1 MTKTTLDR
9 EGDMPIASASP
20 IVIQT
25 DPVLASPLSISALIL
40 AILATIYALYVG
52 QEVVLPIMLAVVL
65 KLLLQPTMDFL
76 RDRLHLPP
84 ELAAL
89 ILIICLFA
97 FIATVIFA
105 ISGPASTWIGK
116 APEVLPVL
124 KQKLEVLRQPID
136 YLQGMFKELEA
147 VAASPTQGASVPT
160 VAVKDPTAISSKLA
174 WSTVAI
180 ISRLFS
186 TMVVLFFLLAAG
198 DRLLR
203 GLIEVLPRFSDK
215 RQAVDIAG
223 EIQRKIGGYLV
234 IITLMNSAVG
244 ALTGLAM
251 WWCGLG
257 DPILWGVAAFLLNY
271 VPIVG
276 PLFGVGTFLI
286 AGIVALEWPWSAFLP
301 AGLYLLIHI
310 AEGEV
315 ITPLL
320 LAKRFTLNP
329 VLVIVSLFFWHALW
343 GVPGALLAVP
353 LLAMFKIAS
362 DRVEV
367 LQPAGHIIG
376 A

>member
-1 MTKTTLDR
+1 LGDQHLTKTTLDR

-147 VAASPTQGASVPT
+147 VAGTG
-160 VAVKDPTAISSKLA
+160 D
-174 WSTVAI
+174 
-180 ISRLFS
+180 
-186 TMVVLFFLLAAG
+186 VVV
-198 DRLLR
+198 R
-203 GLIEVLPRFSDK
+203 
-215 RQAVDIAG
+215 
-223 EIQRKIGGYLV
+223 
-234 IITLMNSAVG
+234 VG
-244 ALTGLAM
+244 
-251 WWCGLG
+251 
-257 DPILWGVAAFLLNY
+257 
-271 VPIVG
+271 
-276 PLFGVGTFLI
+276 
-286 AGIVALEWPWSAFLP
+286 
-301 AGLYLLIHI
+301 
-310 AEGEV
+310 
-315 ITPLL
+315 
-320 LAKRFTLNP
+320 
-329 VLVIVSLFFWHALW
+329 
-343 GVPGALLAVP
+343 
-353 LLAMFKIAS
+353 
-362 DRVEV
+362 
-367 LQPAGHIIG
+367 
-376 A
+376 